1 MILFVF
7 EGAER
12 EPRVFK
18 TLERL
23 FFGKG
28 ERFVCSFGNNIY
40 ELYRQLKAFDGDGDI
55 VSILREN
62 NAQLPPGVKS
72 SDFSEI
78 YLFFDYD
85 FQNTNL
91 TLAEMNER
99 LQEMLEMFDDETNN
113 GKLYISYPMVESL
126 YYTKQLPDEHFA
138 EYAISRSDCMGRSF
152 KVLAREFSYYGSMDF
167 IELPDSGHRRPGNK
181 EVTRVTQNWIWL
193 VQQHTS
199 KANYMCSG
207 DNNLPTIKEI
217 VSQSNVFKAQCEKY
231 LCNGERIAVLNGFPL
246 FLYEYFKETIWMTNR
261 F

>member
-12 EPRVFK
+12 EPRIFK

-23 FFGKG
+23 FFGKE
-28 ERFVCSFGNNIY
+28 ERLVCSFGNNIY
-40 ELYRQLKAFDGDGDI
+40 ELYRQLRAFDGEGDI

-62 NAQLPPGVKS
+62 NAQLPSGVKS

-91 TLAEMNER
+91 TLKEMNAR
-99 LQEMLEMFDDETNN
+99 LQEMLELFDNETDN

-138 EYAISRSDCMGRSF
+138 EYAISRSDCVDRPF
-152 KVLAREFSYYGSMDF
+152 KDFAREFSFYGSLDF
-167 IELPDSGHRRPGNK
+167 IELPDSAHRRPGK
-181 EVTRVTQNWIWL
+181 REIARIRQNWIWL

-199 KANYMCSG
+199 KANYMCNGENSMPL
-207 DNNLPTIKEI
+207 NKEI
-217 VSQSNVFKAQCEKY
+217 VAQPRIFMAQCEYY
-231 LCNGERIAVLNGFPL
+231 LSDGERIAVLNGFPL
-246 FLYEYFKETIWMTNR
+246 FLLEYFKVSFWQ
-261 F
+261 

>member
-12 EPRVFK
+12 EPRIFK

-23 FFGKG
+23 FFGKE
-28 ERFVCSFGNNIY
+28 ERLVCSFGNNIY
-40 ELYRQLKAFDGDGDI
+40 ELYRQLRAFDGEGDI

-62 NAQLPPGVKS
+62 NAQLPSGVKS

-91 TLAEMNER
+91 NLEEMNER
-99 LQEMLEMFDDETNN
+99 LREMLELFDNETDN

-126 YYTKQLPDEHFA
+126 CYTKQLPDELFA
-138 EYAISRSDCMGRSF
+138 EYAISRSDCMNRPF
-152 KVLAREFSYYGSMDF
+152 KDYAREFSFYGSLDF
-167 IELPDSGHRRPGNK
+167 VELPDSGHRRPGK
-181 EVTRVTQNWIWL
+181 REVARIRQNWIWL

-199 KANYMCSG
+199 KANYMCNGENSMPL
-207 DNNLPTIKEI
+207 NKEI
-217 VSQSNVFKAQCEKY
+217 VAQPRIFMAQCENY
-231 LCNGERIAVLNGFPL
+231 LSDGERIAVLNGFPL
-246 FLYEYFKETIWMTNR
+246 FLFEYFKVSFWQ
-261 F
+261 

>member
-12 EPRVFK
+12 EPRIFK

-23 FFGKG
+23 FFGKE
-28 ERFVCSFGNNIY
+28 ERLVCSFGNNIY
-40 ELYRQLKAFDGDGDI
+40 ELYRQLREFDGEGDI

-62 NAQLPPGVKS
+62 NAQLPSGVKS

-91 TLAEMNER
+91 TLKEMNAR
-99 LQEMLEMFDDETNN
+99 LQEMLELFDDETDN

-138 EYAISRSDCMGRSF
+138 EYAISRSDCVDRPF
-152 KVLAREFSYYGSMDF
+152 KDFAREFSFYGSWDF
-167 IELPDSGHRRPGNK
+167 IELPGSAHRRPGK
-181 EVTRVTQNWIWL
+181 REIAWIRQNWIWL

-199 KANYMCSG
+199 KANYMCNGENSMPL
-207 DNNLPTIKEI
+207 NKEI
-217 VSQSNVFKAQCEKY
+217 VAQPRIFMAQCEYY
-231 LCNGERIAVLNGFPL
+231 LSDGERIAVLNGFPL
-246 FLYEYFKETIWMTNR
+246 FLFEYFKVSFWQ
-261 F
+261 

>member
-12 EPRVFK
+12 EPRIFK

-23 FFGKG
+23 FFGKEEG
-28 ERFVCSFGNNIY
+28 LVCSFGNNIY
-40 ELYRQLKAFDGDGDI
+40 ELYRQLKEFDGEGDI
-55 VSILREN
+55 VSILWEN
-62 NAQLPPGVKS
+62 NAQLPSGVKS

-91 TLAEMNER
+91 TLKEMNAR
-99 LQEMLEMFDDETNN
+99 LQEMLELFDDETDN

-138 EYAISRSDCMGRSF
+138 EYAISRSDCVDRPF
-152 KVLAREFSYYGSMDF
+152 KDFAREFSFYGSWDF
-167 IELPDSGHRRPGNK
+167 IELPDSAHRRPGK
-181 EVTRVTQNWIWL
+181 REIARIRQNWIWL

-199 KANYMCSG
+199 KANYMCNGENSMPL
-207 DNNLPTIKEI
+207 NKEI
-217 VSQSNVFKAQCEKY
+217 VAQPRIFMAQCEYY
-231 LCNGERIAVLNGFPL
+231 LSDGERIAVLNGFPL
-246 FLYEYFKETIWMTNR
+246 FLFEYFKVSFWQ
-261 F
+261 

>member
-12 EPRVFK
+12 EPRIFK

-23 FFGKG
+23 FFGKE
-28 ERFVCSFGNNIY
+28 ERLVCSFGNNIY
-40 ELYRQLKAFDGDGDI
+40 ELYRQLREFDGEGDI

-62 NAQLPPGVKS
+62 NAQLPSGVKS

-91 TLAEMNER
+91 TLEEMNER
-99 LQEMLEMFDDETNN
+99 LREMQELFDNETDN

-126 YYTKQLPDEHFA
+126 CYTKQLPDEHFA
-138 EYAISRSDCMGRSF
+138 EYAISRSDCMNRPF
-152 KVLAREFSYYGSMDF
+152 KDYAREFSFYGSLDF
-167 IELPDSGHRRPGNK
+167 VELPDSGHRRPWK
-181 EVTRVTQNWIWL
+181 REVARIRQNWIWL

-199 KANYMCSG
+199 KANYLCNGENSMPL
-207 DNNLPTIKEI
+207 NKAI
-217 VSQSNVFKAQCEKY
+217 VAQPRIFMAQCEHY
-231 LCNGERIAVLNGFPL
+231 LSDGERIAVLNGFPL
-246 FLYEYFKETIWMTNR
+246 FLFEYFKVSFWQ
-261 F
+261 

>member
-12 EPRVFK
+12 EPRIFK

-23 FFGKG
+23 FFGKE
-28 ERFVCSFGNNIY
+28 ERLVCSFGNNIY
-40 ELYRQLKAFDGDGDI
+40 ELYRQLREFDGEGDI

-62 NAQLPPGVKS
+62 NAQLPSGVKS

-91 TLAEMNER
+91 TLEEMNER
-99 LQEMLEMFDDETNN
+99 LREMQELFDNETDN

-126 YYTKQLPDEHFA
+126 CFTKQLPDEHFA
-138 EYAISRSDCMGRSF
+138 EYAISRSDCMNRPF
-152 KVLAREFSYYGSMDF
+152 KDYAREFSFYGSLDF
-167 IELPDSGHRRPGNK
+167 VELPDSGHRRPGK
-181 EVTRVTQNWIWL
+181 REVARIRQNWIWL

-199 KANYMCSG
+199 KANYMCNGENSMPL
-207 DNNLPTIKEI
+207 NKEI
-217 VSQSNVFKAQCEKY
+217 VAQPRIFMAQCENY
-231 LCNGERIAVLNGFPL
+231 LSDGERIAVLNGFPL
-246 FLYEYFKETIWMTNR
+246 FLFEYFKVSFWQ
-261 F
+261 

>member
-12 EPRVFK
+12 EPRIFK

-23 FFGKG
+23 FFGKE
-28 ERFVCSFGNNIY
+28 ERLVCSFGNNIY
-40 ELYRQLKAFDGDGDI
+40 ELYRQLREFDGEGDI

-62 NAQLPPGVKS
+62 NAQLPSGVKS

-91 TLAEMNER
+91 NLEEMNER
-99 LQEMLEMFDDETNN
+99 LREMLELFDDETDN

-126 YYTKQLPDEHFA
+126 CYTKQLPDELFA
-138 EYAISRSDCMGRSF
+138 EYAISRSDCMNRPF
-152 KVLAREFSYYGSMDF
+152 KDYAREFSFYGSLDF
-167 IELPDSGHRRPGNK
+167 IELPDSGHRRPGK
-181 EVTRVTQNWIWL
+181 REVARIRQNWIWL

-199 KANYMCSG
+199 KANYMCNGENSMPL
-207 DNNLPTIKEI
+207 NKAI
-217 VSQSNVFKAQCEKY
+217 VAQPRIFMAQCENY
-231 LCNGERIAVLNGFPL
+231 LSDGERIAVLNGFPL
-246 FLYEYFKETIWMTNR
+246 FLFEYFKVSFWQ
-261 F
+261 

>member
-1 MILFVF
+1 MILFIF

-23 FFGKG
+23 FFGKE
-28 ERFVCSFGNNIY
+28 ERLVCSFGNNIY
-40 ELYRQLKAFDGDGDI
+40 ELYRQLRAFDGEGDI

-62 NAQLPPGVKS
+62 NAQLPSGVKS

-91 TLAEMNER
+91 NLEEMNER
-99 LQEMLEMFDDETNN
+99 LREMLELFDNETDN

-126 YYTKQLPDEHFA
+126 CYTKQLPDELFA
-138 EYAISRSDCMGRSF
+138 EYAISRSDCMNRPF
-152 KVLAREFSYYGSMDF
+152 KDYAREFSFYGSLDF
-167 IELPDSGHRRPGNK
+167 VELPDSGHRRPGK
-181 EVTRVTQNWIWL
+181 REVARIRQNWIWL

-199 KANYMCSG
+199 KANYMCNGENSMPL
-207 DNNLPTIKEI
+207 NKAI
-217 VSQSNVFKAQCEKY
+217 VAQPRIFMAQCENY
-231 LCNGERIAVLNGFPL
+231 LSDGERIAVLNGFPL
-246 FLYEYFKETIWMTNR
+246 FLFEYFKVSFWQ
-261 F
+261 

>member
-12 EPRVFK
+12 EPRIFM

-23 FFGKG
+23 FFGKE
-28 ERFVCSFGNNIY
+28 ERLVCSFGNNIY
-40 ELYRQLKAFDGDGDI
+40 ELYRQLRAFDGEGDI

-62 NAQLPPGVKS
+62 NAQLPSGVKS

-91 TLAEMNER
+91 NLEEMNER
-99 LQEMLEMFDDETNN
+99 LREMLELFDNETDN

-126 YYTKQLPDEHFA
+126 CYTKQLPDEHFV
-138 EYAISRSDCMGRSF
+138 EYSISRRDCMERSF
-152 KVLAREFSYYGSMDF
+152 KDLAREFSYYGSLDF
-167 IELPDSGHRRPGNK
+167 VELPDSGHRRPGK
-181 EVTRVTQNWIWL
+181 REVARIRQNWIWL

-199 KANYMCSG
+199 KANYMCNGENSMPL
-207 DNNLPTIKEI
+207 NKAI
-217 VSQSNVFKAQCEKY
+217 VAQPRIFMAQCENY
-231 LCNGERIAVLNGFPL
+231 LSDGERIAVLNGFPL
-246 FLYEYFKETIWMTNR
+246 FLFEYFKVSFWQ
-261 F
+261 

>member
-12 EPRVFK
+12 EPRIFK

-23 FFGKG
+23 FFGKE
-28 ERFVCSFGNNIY
+28 ERLVCSFGNNIY
-40 ELYRQLKAFDGDGDI
+40 ELYRQLREFDGEGDI

-91 TLAEMNER
+91 TLEEMNER
-99 LQEMLEMFDDETNN
+99 LHVMLEVFDDETDN
-113 GKLYISYPMVESL
+113 GKLYVSYPMVESL
-126 YYTKQLPDEHFA
+126 CYTKQLPDEHFA
-138 EYAISRSDCMGRSF
+138 EYAISRSDCMERPF
-152 KVLAREFSYYGSMDF
+152 KDLARAFSFYGSMDF
-167 IELPDSGHRRPGNK
+167 IELPDSGHRRPLK
-181 EVTRVTQNWIWL
+181 REVARIRQNWIWV

-199 KANYMCSG
+199 KANYMCG
-207 DNNLPTIKEI
+207 GENCMPAAKDR
-217 VSQSNVFKAQCEKY
+217 VAQSKIFMAQCEKY
-231 LCNGERIAVLNGFPL
+231 ISNGERIAVLNGFPL
-246 FLYEYFKETIWMTNR
+246 FLYEYFKTSFWQ
-261 F
+261 

>member
-12 EPRVFK
+12 EPRIFK

-23 FFGKG
+23 FFGKE
-28 ERFVCSFGNNIY
+28 ERLVCSFGNNIY
-40 ELYRQLKAFDGDGDI
+40 ELYRQLRDFDGEGDI

-62 NAQLPPGVKS
+62 NAQLPSGVKS

-91 TLAEMNER
+91 TLEEMNER
-99 LQEMLEMFDDETNN
+99 LREMQELFDNETDN

-126 YYTKQLPDEHFA
+126 CYTKQLPDEHFA
-138 EYAISRSDCMGRSF
+138 EYAISRSDCMNRPF
-152 KVLAREFSYYGSMDF
+152 KDYAREFSFYGSLDF
-167 IELPDSGHRRPGNK
+167 VELPDSGHRRPGK
-181 EVTRVTQNWIWL
+181 REVARIRQNWIWL

-199 KANYMCSG
+199 KANYMCNGENSMPL
-207 DNNLPTIKEI
+207 NKEI
-217 VSQSNVFKAQCEKY
+217 VAQPRIFMAQCENY
-231 LCNGERIAVLNGFPL
+231 LSDGERIAVLNGFPL
-246 FLYEYFKETIWMTNR
+246 FLFEYFKVSFWQ
-261 F
+261 

>member
-12 EPRVFK
+12 EPRIFK

-23 FFGKG
+23 FFGKE
-28 ERFVCSFGNNIY
+28 ERLVCSFGNNIY
-40 ELYRQLKAFDGDGDI
+40 ELYRQLREFDGEGDI

-62 NAQLPPGVKS
+62 NAQLPSGVKS

-91 TLAEMNER
+91 TLEEMNER
-99 LQEMLEMFDDETNN
+99 LREMQELFDNETDN

-126 YYTKQLPDEHFA
+126 CYTKQLPDEHFA
-138 EYAISRSDCMGRSF
+138 EYAISRSDCMNRPF
-152 KVLAREFSYYGSMDF
+152 KDYAREFSFYGSLDF
-167 IELPDSGHRRPGNK
+167 VELPDSGHRRPGK
-181 EVTRVTQNWIWL
+181 REVARIRQNWIWL

-199 KANYMCSG
+199 KANYMCNGENSMPL
-207 DNNLPTIKEI
+207 NKEI
-217 VSQSNVFKAQCEKY
+217 VAQPRIFMAQCENY
-231 LCNGERIAVLNGFPL
+231 LSDGERIAVLNGFPL
-246 FLYEYFKETIWMTNR
+246 FLFEYFKVSFWQ
-261 F
+261 

>member
-12 EPRVFK
+12 EPRIFK

-23 FFGKG
+23 FFGKE
-28 ERFVCSFGNNIY
+28 ERLVCSFGNNIY
-40 ELYRQLKAFDGDGDI
+40 ELYRQLREFDGEGDI

-62 NAQLPPGVKS
+62 KAQLPPGVKS

-91 TLAEMNER
+91 NLEEMNER
-99 LQEMLEMFDDETNN
+99 LREMLELFDNETDN

-126 YYTKQLPDEHFA
+126 CYTKQLPDEHFA
-138 EYAISRSDCMGRSF
+138 EYAISRSDCMNRPF
-152 KVLAREFSYYGSMDF
+152 KDFAREFSYYGSLDF
-167 IELPDSGHRRPGNK
+167 VELPDSGHRRPGK
-181 EVTRVTQNWIWL
+181 REVALIRQNWIWL

-199 KANYMCSG
+199 KANYMCNGENSMPL
-207 DNNLPTIKEI
+207 NKAI
-217 VSQSNVFKAQCEKY
+217 VAQPRIFMAQCENY
-231 LCNGERIAVLNGFPL
+231 LSDGERIAVLNGFPL
-246 FLYEYFKETIWMTNR
+246 FLFEYFKVGFWQ
-261 F
+261 

>member
-12 EPRVFK
+12 EPRIFK

-23 FFGKG
+23 FFGKE
-28 ERFVCSFGNNIY
+28 ERLVCSFGNNIY
-40 ELYRQLKAFDGDGDI
+40 ELYRQLREFDGEGDI

-62 NAQLPPGVKS
+62 NAQLPSGVKS

-91 TLAEMNER
+91 TLEEMNER
-99 LQEMLEMFDDETNN
+99 LREMQELFDNETDN

-126 YYTKQLPDEHFA
+126 CFTKQLPDEHFA
-138 EYAISRSDCMGRSF
+138 EYAISRSDCMNRPF
-152 KVLAREFSYYGSMDF
+152 KDYAREFSFYGSLDF
-167 IELPDSGHRRPGNK
+167 VELPDSGHRRSGK
-181 EVTRVTQNWIWL
+181 REIARIRQNWIWL

-199 KANYMCSG
+199 KANYLCNGENSMPL
-207 DNNLPTIKEI
+207 NKAI
-217 VSQSNVFKAQCEKY
+217 VAQPRIFMAQCEHY
-231 LCNGERIAVLNGFPL
+231 LSDGERIAVLNGFPL
-246 FLYEYFKETIWMTNR
+246 FLFEYFKVSFWQ
-261 F
+261 

>member
-12 EPRVFK
+12 EPRIFK

-23 FFGKG
+23 FFGKE
-28 ERFVCSFGNNIY
+28 ERLVCSFGNNIY
-40 ELYRQLKAFDGDGDI
+40 ELYRQLREFDGEGDI

-62 NAQLPPGVKS
+62 NAQLPSGVKS

-91 TLAEMNER
+91 TLEEMNER
-99 LQEMLEMFDDETNN
+99 LREMQELFDNETDN

-126 YYTKQLPDEHFA
+126 CYTKQLPDEHFA
-138 EYAISRSDCMGRSF
+138 EYAISRSDCMNRPF
-152 KVLAREFSYYGSMDF
+152 KDYAREFSFYGSLDF
-167 IELPDSGHRRPGNK
+167 VELPDSGHRRPGK
-181 EVTRVTQNWIWL
+181 REVARIRQNWIWL

-199 KANYMCSG
+199 KANYMCNGENSMPL
-207 DNNLPTIKEI
+207 NKAI
-217 VSQSNVFKAQCEKY
+217 VAQPRIFMAQCEHY
-231 LCNGERIAVLNGFPL
+231 LSDGERIAVLNGFPL
-246 FLYEYFKETIWMTNR
+246 FLFEYFKVSFWQ
-261 F
+261 

>member
-12 EPRVFK
+12 EPRIFK

-23 FFGKG
+23 FFGKE
-28 ERFVCSFGNNIY
+28 ERLVCSFGNNIY
-40 ELYRQLKAFDGDGDI
+40 ELYRQLREFDGEGDI

-62 NAQLPPGVKS
+62 NAQLPSGVKS

-91 TLAEMNER
+91 NLEEMNER
-99 LQEMLEMFDDETNN
+99 LREMLELFDNETDN

-126 YYTKQLPDEHFA
+126 CYTKQLPDELFA
-138 EYAISRSDCMGRSF
+138 EYAISRSDCMNRPF
-152 KVLAREFSYYGSMDF
+152 KDYAREFSFYGSLDF
-167 IELPDSGHRRPGNK
+167 VELPDSGHRRPGK
-181 EVTRVTQNWIWL
+181 REVARIRQNWIWL

-199 KANYMCSG
+199 KANYMCNGENSMPL
-207 DNNLPTIKEI
+207 NKAI
-217 VSQSNVFKAQCEKY
+217 VAQPRIFMAQCENY
-231 LCNGERIAVLNGFPL
+231 LSDGERIAVLNGFPL
-246 FLYEYFKETIWMTNR
+246 FLFEYFKVSFWQ
-261 F
+261 